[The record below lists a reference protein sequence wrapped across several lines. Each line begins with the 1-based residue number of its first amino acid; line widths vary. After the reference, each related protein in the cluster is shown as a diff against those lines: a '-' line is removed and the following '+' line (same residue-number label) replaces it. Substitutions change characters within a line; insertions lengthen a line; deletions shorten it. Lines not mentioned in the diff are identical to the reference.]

1 MRRSLT
7 VNGFAVQADY
17 DDATVRNV
25 FCPLLHRLSDLQR
38 KRGERIIVFLAAPP
52 ATGKSTLAVFLEHLS
67 HSENGILPIQALG
80 MDGFHY
86 HQEYILT
93 HTVLRNGAEIPMQ
106 QIKGAPDS
114 FDIEKLQNTLEL
126 SKQNVVRW
134 PFYDRRLHDVVEN
147 AIVADAPILLIEG
160 NWLLLDRPIWRALPH
175 DFSIFIEAEEC
186 FLRDRL
192 IARKIRG
199 GSSPEEALL
208 HYERTDG
215 PNTRLC
221 MAEHLPA
228 DLTLRM
234 EANGD
239 YRQIVPLG

>member
-1 MRRSLT
+1 MQISLT
-7 VNGFAVQADY
+7 VNGFDVQAHY
-17 DDATVRNV
+17 DDAAIRDI

-38 KRGERIIVFLAAPP
+38 ERGERIIVFLAAPP
-52 ATGKSTLAVFLEHLS
+52 ATGKSTLAAFLEHLS
-67 HSENGILPIQALG
+67 HSENGVAPLQALG

-86 HQEYILT
+86 HQDYICT
-93 HTVLRNGAEIPMQ
+93 HTVLRNGTEIPMQ

-114 FDIEKLQNTLEL
+114 FDIEKLQNTLKL
-126 SKQNVVRW
+126 SKQNTVRW

-160 NWLLLDRPIWRALPH
+160 NWLLLNRPIWQALPH

-208 HYERTDG
+208 HYSRADG
-215 PNTRLC
+215 PNIRLC

-234 EANGD
+234 ETSGN
-239 YRQIVPLG
+239 YQQIASFG